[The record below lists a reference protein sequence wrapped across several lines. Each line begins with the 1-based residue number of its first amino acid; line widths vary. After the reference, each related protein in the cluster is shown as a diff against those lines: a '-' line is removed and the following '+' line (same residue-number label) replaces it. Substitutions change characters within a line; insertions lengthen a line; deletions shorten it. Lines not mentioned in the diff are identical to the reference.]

1 MTRLNPRQAFTI
13 ASNIRDGDNPEYTIS
28 DFRKIM
34 PGFTEEIIPDEQL
47 QHFIDMAHAVVKEAR
62 WHSMW
67 KEGMRLYI
75 AHHVTLYL
83 GTPQDGT
90 TKTQLSAA
98 GKVPGAITNK
108 AVGGVSVGYDASQ
121 ATSDL
126 TGWAAYKL
134 TTYGTQFATLAKLY
148 GKGGMF
154 IP

>member
-1 MTRLNPRQAFTI
+1 MRRLTPRTAFAI

-34 PGFTEEIIPDEQL
+34 PGFSESIIPDEQL
-47 QHFIDMAHAVVKEAR
+47 QYFIDMANNVVKESR
-62 WHSMW
+62 WHGMW

-83 GTPQDGT
+83 GTPREGA

-98 GKVPGAITNK
+98 SKVPGTVTNK
-108 AVGGVSVGYDASQ
+108 AVGAVSVGYDATQ